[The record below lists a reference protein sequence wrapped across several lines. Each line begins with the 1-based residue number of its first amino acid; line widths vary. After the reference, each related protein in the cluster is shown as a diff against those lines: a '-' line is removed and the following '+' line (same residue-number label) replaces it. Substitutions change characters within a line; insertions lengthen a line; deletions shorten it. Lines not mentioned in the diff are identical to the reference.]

1 MARMA
6 LEKLTPG
13 MRLDKPV
20 INLHGVL
27 LLKEGGTLTAKHLEI
42 FKAWGVREV
51 DVVRADGGQPEEIAA
66 TPMPPEVLQ
75 AVRDL
80 VAQRFRR
87 ANLAD
92 SPVMA
97 EIHRVVMQR
106 LAQGLVVQGRA

>member
-20 INLHGVL
+20 FNLHGVL
-27 LLKEGGTLTAKHLEI
+27 LLKAGGTLTAKHLEI

-51 DVVRADGGQPEEIAA
+51 DVVREDGGEPEETAA
-66 TPMPPEVLQ
+66 APMPPEVVQ
-75 AVRDL
+75 AVADL
-80 VAQRFRR
+80 AAQRFRR
-87 ANLAD
+87 ANLSD

-106 LAQGLVVQGRA
+106 LVQGLAAQGRA